1 MTANVYTHKPLSRA
15 STTNGAR
22 PSYDCFYAV
31 RIGNIKLVEHLVR
44 SGACKVTATRW
55 SGVTLLHRAAGEGHA
70 EIITLLCALGA
81 DPAAVTHRG
90 RDTPLHLAM
99 GAGHESSAEALLRG
113 GSPWHTENKKGDTPL
128 RHAVNLGYALMARRL
143 ELAYF
148 RIDAARRKAIVEMAR
163 AAREKAGAPGSKPP
177 TPDSLARMATGRLP
191 CGRQVRAVVGGYQKP
206 LVPSASQA
214 KAMAHRSRFKTMFA
228 KVDDSLKARR
238 FTKMM
243 QRPVKEWTEADE
255 TDEDFD
261 AESVQTAASNRER
274 EDDGVKAARDKAID
288 DWTFDPT
295 DEAKRA
301 AAVDAFQRRLEGKLD
316 DAAAED

>member
-1 MTANVYTHKPLSRA
+1 
-15 STTNGAR
+15 
-22 PSYDCFYAV
+22 
-31 RIGNIKLVEHLVR
+31 
-44 SGACKVTATRW
+44 
-55 SGVTLLHRAAGEGHA
+55 
-70 EIITLLCALGA
+70 
-81 DPAAVTHRG
+81 
-90 RDTPLHLAM
+90 
-99 GAGHESSAEALLRG
+99 
-113 GSPWHTENKKGDTPL
+113 
-128 RHAVNLGYALMARRL
+128 
-143 ELAYF
+143 
-148 RIDAARRKAIVEMAR
+148 
-163 AAREKAGAPGSKPP
+163 
-177 TPDSLARMATGRLP
+177 
-191 CGRQVRAVVGGYQKP
+191 
-206 LVPSASQA
+206 
-214 KAMAHRSRFKTMFA
+214 MAHRSRFKTMFA

-238 FTKMM
+238 VTKMM